1 MLADVGN
8 LVHSVYVFHPP
19 PRADLAPR
27 RVCVISSALT
37 LSWYPH
43 HGRCAAVAGSGRDV
57 TLPLTLALGSRK
69 DDHTCEAAG
78 RLGPHPAAA
87 GNTGRCLGSRRGA
100 AALVAPAPGV
110 HSTGRLAAH
119 RRRAD
124 AGDCRAAGARPGL
137 AGGAATAGHPGV
149 HGSPRNP
156 IYLGCGAVHLGLA
169 GATRN
174 AWMLATWPVSAALLH
189 RAVLREERL
198 AAREVRRRVR
208 GQTRVAR
215 YTVPECHRPG

>member
-1 MLADVGN
+1 VLAHVGN

-37 LSWYPH
+37 LSWYLH

-87 GNTGRCLGSRRGA
+87 GNTGRCLGSRGGA

-149 HGSPRNP
+149 TRVLPQPHISGLRCGPPRP
-156 IYLGCGAVHLGLA
+156 CRCDPECLDARHLA
-169 GATRN
+169 RER
-174 AWMLATWPVSAALLH
+174 SAAPQGG
-189 RAVLREERL
+189 
-198 AAREVRRRVR
+198 AA
-208 GQTRVAR
+208 
-215 YTVPECHRPG
+215 